1 MGIFNEQSSD
11 HPFAKGIQGAP
22 GVGFNLT
29 SSGDYDMINK
39 KLRNVG
45 APSANTD
52 AATKK
57 YVDDNSTGTPSTSRL
72 TVDSN
77 IDMKDRFRILNLKHP
92 VDSDEPATKQYS
104 DSRFLDRNG
113 SRTMIGNLSMN
124 NNKIIK
130 LGAPTSYDD
139 AATKK
144 YVDDNST
151 GTSSRLT
158 VDSNIDM
165 KDRYRITNL
174 VAPQDSKDP
183 ATKYYVDNTF
193 LDTDGSYPMK
203 GNLNMANNR
212 ILNLPA
218 PSGSNQP
225 TPLAF
230 TDLKYLHVAG
240 TNKMTNNLNM
250 DNKKIINLRTPT
262 ASTDAA
268 TKKYVDDKTSSG
280 GSSGGS
286 LDLSNYLKKDGTVTM
301 TGNLNLGNKKIV
313 GLATPTSN
321 TDAAT
326 KKYVDDNSGSPDLS
340 DYLEKDGSVAMT
352 GNLNLGNNKI
362 VNLSDPTT
370 DQQAANRGWVR
381 KQIDRLD
388 HHSGD
393 GTSSVFTITDPA
405 APTTLYLQYISGSS
419 FNDFVFTTSAPGQPL
434 VGWKPTANTYIN
446 KIEFQ
451 FGSRNINV
459 DFLWFIPR
467 DSSHS
472 NSNFW
477 VSGNRTGTWSLIIH
491 KSWSYDMSGV
501 KLKTHYTGRGSF
513 TCRLFTDLPKA
524 ITKPLKRIE
533 INTPKIVISGVI
545 KDDVNFGGN
554 KIQNLG
560 GATQDNEAVT
570 KGYVDNLV
578 HLTAVQPSHYKNEF
592 DYLMSSGSQWTDE
605 MDGGVSFG
613 VRSIGDLAPNKGNFH
628 DYNHKVIFMS
638 IIKNSQGKYIYK
650 MGINFYRLT
659 ANTDYT
665 LCLEI
670 LNSDYNLWNNSRISV
685 DKGTSTGLSIGN
697 VIVKKLSHRYTDAAG
712 KTQTMYYHRIIVNFR
727 KLSSGNKF
735 FLHILVDI
743 LRGGYNINA
752 YPRQFLGSYIIA
764 YGIIG
769 TFSNID
775 ADKVYDYHT
784 AFDIKPTEVVYNV
797 DINANNKKILNIN
810 LDRSNNNSAAT
821 VAFVKELFPHTKNLL
836 YRSYFSEFY
845 DFTDANNYKLSRGV
859 SGVVFNYLK
868 SISGNTLRDA
878 GIPNRTLDDITNY
891 GLNVKGYTVSFTIP
905 NYNTKYSLCISFY
918 HWRNRSFSLIKKN
931 TINKNIL
938 VKLDYNKSNN
948 KVTLT
953 VNKTTQNFTI
963 PGSFNGHRIVIWLV
977 ENFNSN
983 VTKVSIS
990 NYSSTLTIPAVQKS
1004 FFQGFDFTT
1013 EDGVLNKIMYSP
1025 NFYDTDSVQ
1034 FHKVMLQ
1041 EKLSGSYVI

>member
-45 APSANTD
+45 APSVNSD

-130 LGAPTSYDD
+130 LGTPTANDD

-203 GNLNMANNR
+203 GNLNMDNNR

-218 PSGSNQP
+218 PTGSNQP

-230 TDLKYLHVAG
+230 TDMKYLHVAG

-262 ASTDAA
+262 SSTDAA

-280 GSSGGS
+280 GSSGSS

-326 KKYVDDNSGSPDLS
+326 KKYVDDNSGGSPDLS
-340 DYLEKDGSVAMT
+340 DYLEKDGTVAMT

-362 VNLSDPTT
+362 DNLSDPTT
-370 DQQAANRGWVR
+370 DQEAANRGWVR
-381 KQIDRLD
+381 KQIERFD

-393 GTSSVFTITDPA
+393 GTSSIFTITDPA
-405 APTTLYLQYISGSS
+405 ASTTLYLQYISGSS

-434 VGWKPTANTYIN
+434 VGWAPTANTYIN

-477 VSGNRTGTWSLIIH
+477 VSGNRTGTWSLIIQ

-533 INTPKIVISGVI
+533 INTPKIVLSGVI
-545 KDDVNFGGN
+545 KADVDLGGN
-554 KIQNLG
+554 KIENLG
-560 GATQDNEAVT
+560 APTQDNEAVT

-578 HLTAVQPSHYKNEF
+578 HLTAVQPSHYKDEF
-592 DYLMSSGSQWTDE
+592 AYLKSSGSQWTDE
-605 MDGGVSFG
+605 IDGGVSFG
-613 VRSIGDLAPNKGNFH
+613 IRSIGDLAPNKGNFH
-628 DYNHKVIFMS
+628 DYNHKVIYMT

-670 LNSDYNLWNNSRISV
+670 LNTDYNLWNNSKISV
-685 DKGTSTGLSIGN
+685 D
-697 VIVKKLSHRYTDAAG
+697 
-712 KTQTMYYHRIIVNFR
+712 
-727 KLSSGNKF
+727 
-735 FLHILVDI
+735 
-743 LRGGYNINA
+743 
-752 YPRQFLGSYIIA
+752 
-764 YGIIG
+764 
-769 TFSNID
+769 
-775 ADKVYDYHT
+775 
-784 AFDIKPTEVVYNV
+784 
-797 DINANNKKILNIN
+797 
-810 LDRSNNNSAAT
+810 
-821 VAFVKELFPHTKNLL
+821 
-836 YRSYFSEFY
+836 
-845 DFTDANNYKLSRGV
+845 
-859 SGVVFNYLK
+859 
-868 SISGNTLRDA
+868 
-878 GIPNRTLDDITNY
+878 
-891 GLNVKGYTVSFTIP
+891 
-905 NYNTKYSLCISFY
+905 
-918 HWRNRSFSLIKKN
+918 
-931 TINKNIL
+931 
-938 VKLDYNKSNN
+938 
-948 KVTLT
+948 
-953 VNKTTQNFTI
+953 
-963 PGSFNGHRIVIWLV
+963 
-977 ENFNSN
+977 
-983 VTKVSIS
+983 
-990 NYSSTLTIPAVQKS
+990 
-1004 FFQGFDFTT
+1004 
-1013 EDGVLNKIMYSP
+1013 
-1025 NFYDTDSVQ
+1025 
-1034 FHKVMLQ
+1034 
-1041 EKLSGSYVI
+1041 

>member
-1 MGIFNEQSSD
+1 MGIFNEQSLD

-57 YVDDNSTGTPSTSRL
+57 YVDDNSSGSSSTSRL

-77 IDMKDRFRILNLKHP
+77 IDMKD
-92 VDSDEPATKQYS
+92 T
-104 DSRFLDRNG
+104 
-113 SRTMIGNLSMN
+113 
-124 NNKIIK
+124 
-130 LGAPTSYDD
+130 
-139 AATKK
+139 
-144 YVDDNST
+144 
-151 GTSSRLT
+151 
-158 VDSNIDM
+158 
-165 KDRYRITNL
+165 YRIQNL
-174 VAPQDSKDP
+174 ISPLDSKDP

-193 LDTDGSYPMK
+193 LDRDGSYPMK
-203 GNLNMANNR
+203 GNLNMDNNR
-212 ILNLPA
+212 IFNLPA
-218 PSGSNQP
+218 PNGSNQP

-230 TDLKYLHVAG
+230 TDLKYLHVNG

-250 DNKKIINLRTPT
+250 DNKNIINLRTPT
-262 ASTDAA
+262 DSTDGA
-268 TKKYVDDKTSSG
+268 TKKYVDDAIPNTSSFI
-280 GSSGGS
+280 
-286 LDLSNYLKKDGTVTM
+286 KKDGSVAM
-301 TGNLNLGNKKIV
+301 TSNLNLGSKKIV

-340 DYLEKDGSVAMT
+340 DYLEKDGTVTMT

-370 DQQAANRGWVR
+370 DQEAANCGWVR
-381 KQIDRLD
+381 KQIERFD

-419 FNDFVFTTSAPGQPL
+419 FDDFVFTTSAPGQPL
-434 VGWKPTANTYIN
+434 VGWAPTANTYIN

-467 DSSHS
+467 DVSHS

-477 VSGNRTGTWSLIIH
+477 VSGNRTGTWSLNIN
-491 KSWSYDMSGV
+491 KPWNYNMSGV
-501 KLKTHYTGRGSF
+501 KLRTHNNSNHTAI

-533 INTPKIVISGVI
+533 INTPKIVISGVV
-545 KDDVNFGGN
+545 KANVNLGGN
-554 KIQNLG
+554 KIENLG
-560 GATQDNEAVT
+560 KPTQDNEAVN
-570 KGYVDNLV
+570 KSYVDNLV
-578 HLTAVQPSHYKNEF
+578 HHTAVQPSHYKNEF
-592 DYLMSSGSQWTDE
+592 SYLMSSGSQWTDE
-605 MDGGVSFG
+605 SDNGYGFII
-613 VRSIGDLAPNKGNFH
+613 RKIGELSPSEGNFH

-638 IIKNSQGKYIYK
+638 IFKNWQGKYNYK
-650 MGINFYRLT
+650 MGINFFRLAT
-659 ANTDYT
+659 NTEYT

-670 LNSDYNLWNNSRISV
+670 LNTDYNLWNNTQISV
-685 DKGTSTGLSIGN
+685 DKGTSKGLSIGN
-697 VIVKKLSHRYTDAAG
+697 LSVKKLSHKYT
-712 KTQTMYYHRIIVNFR
+712 KTKTMYYHRIIVNFR

-743 LRGGYNINA
+743 LRGGYNLA
-752 YPRQFLGSYIIA
+752 TYPNQFSGVYIIA
-764 YGIIG
+764 YGNKG

-775 ADKVYDYHT
+775 PDKVYDYHT

-797 DINANNKKILNIN
+797 DINANQKEIKNIK
-810 LDRSNNNSAAT
+810 LDRQNDNSAAT
-821 VAFVKELFPHTKNLL
+821 VALVKEFAPYTINAL
-836 YRSYFSEFY
+836 YRLYFSEFY
-845 DFTDANNYKLSRGV
+845 DFANADSYRINIDSFGIIIN
-859 SGVVFNYLK
+859 SLK
-868 SISGNTLRDA
+868 
-878 GIPNRTLDDITNY
+878 PNIILPPNKDLDEITEK
-891 GLNVKGYTVSFTIP
+891 GLHVNGYVITFSPSHSSKST
-905 NYNTKYSLCISFY
+905 LCIVFT
-918 HWRNRSFSLIKKN
+918 HWRNRSFTLTKYLSTN
-931 TINKNIL
+931 NNIL

-953 VNKTTQNFTI
+953 VNKTTQNFTMLS
-963 PGSFNGHRIVIWLV
+963 SFNGKIIVVWLA
-977 ENFNSN
+977 EDLSAN

-990 NYSSTLTIPAVQKS
+990 NYSGTLTIPAVQYNAN
-1004 FFQGFDFTT
+1004 QRWRFTT
-1013 EDGVLNKIMYSP
+1013 EDGVLLRLMYSP
-1025 NFYDTDSVQ
+1025 NFYDIDSEQ
-1034 FHKVMLQ
+1034 YHKVMLQ
-1041 EKLSGSYVI
+1041 EKLNGSYID